1 MKSGSIAIFLSALL
15 VAALSHSAHAEDRVN
30 VARSGIDIAFAPIEV
45 GRDAHI
51 WSDLGLDVE
60 VLDVPGTRIEQV
72 LTSGDADVG
81 LGAAVALGARLK
93 GVPTIGVAAIA
104 DLPYNFTLIVP
115 VQSRIKT
122 VGDLRGR
129 AVGVST
135 AGSLTEWLV
144 KEVSRQQGWS
154 SDGIKTVPLGG
165 DEARIAAL
173 RSGGGIDADLAGLM
187 QAVDLS
193 DKGQVRILVYFGDVV
208 KNFQNLVLKASDKFI
223 AEHPDRLERFLQ
235 GWYRTVIYMK
245 THPEGIDEGDR
256 GRIPCRS
263 CSRRQGIARRNE
275 DDVGRRQFQC
285 RRHGGGASVS
295 RRAEDPAHLA
305 GHERSHHR
313 ALRAREAEI
322 SAHELC
328 R

>member
-1 MKSGSIAIFLSALL
+1 VKSGGIAIFLSALL

-245 THPEGIDEGDR
+245 THPEESTKVIAAAFRADPVAVAKALPVEMKMMSEDGSFSAAGMEVV
-256 GRIPCRS
+256 
-263 CSRRQGIARRNE
+263 RQSLVELKILPTL
-275 DDVGRRQFQC
+275 
-285 RRHGGGASVS
+285 
-295 RRAEDPAHLA
+295 PAMSDLIT
-305 GHERSHHR
+305 ERFVPVK
-313 ALRAREAEI
+313 LK
-322 SAHELC
+322 
-328 R
+328 

>member
-1 MKSGSIAIFLSALL
+1 MKSAGISILLAALF
-15 VAALSHSAHAEDRVN
+15 VAALSHGVRAAERVN

-45 GRDAHI
+45 GHEAHI

-115 VQSRIKT
+115 VQSSIET
-122 VGDLRGR
+122 VADLRGR
-129 AVGVST
+129 SVAVST

-144 KEVSRQQGWS
+144 REVSRQQGWGA
-154 SDGIKTVPLGG
+154 DGIKTAPLGG

-173 RSGGGIDADLAGLM
+173 RSGGGIDADLSSLM

-193 DKGQVRILVYFGDVV
+193 DRGQARILLYFGDVV
-208 KNFQNLVLKASDKFI
+208 KEFQNLVLKASDKFI
-223 AEHPDRLERFLQ
+223 AEHPDRLEKFLQ
-235 GWYRTVIYMK
+235 GWYRSVVYMK
-245 THPEGIDEGDR
+245 LHPEKATKVIATTF
-256 GRIPCRS
+256 RI
-263 CSRRQGIARRNE
+263 
-275 DDVGRRQFQC
+275 
-285 RRHGGGASVS
+285 
-295 RRAEDPAHLA
+295 DPAAVAKALPIEMKMMSEDGTFSAA
-305 GHERSHHR
+305 GMEVVRHS
-313 ALRAREAEI
+313 LV
-322 SAHELC
+322 ELKILPSLPAMSDLYTD
-328 R
+328 RFVPVKLK

>member
-1 MKSGSIAIFLSALL
+1 MKVGVISILLTALL
-15 VAALSHSAHAEDRVN
+15 VAACGHELRAEERVN

-45 GRDAHI
+45 GREAHI

-60 VLDVPGTRIEQV
+60 VLDVPGTRIEAV

-115 VQSRIKT
+115 VQSPIKT
-122 VGDLRGR
+122 VADLRGR
-129 AVGVST
+129 SVAVST

-144 KEVSRQQGWS
+144 REVARQEGWGA
-154 SDGIKTVPLGG
+154 DGIKTVPLGG

-193 DKGQVRILVYFGDVV
+193 DKGQVRILIYFGDVV
-208 KNFQNLVLKASDKFI
+208 KNFQNLVLKASDKFV
-223 AEHPDRLERFLQ
+223 AEHPDRLEKFLQ
-235 GWYRTVIYMK
+235 GWYRTVVYMK
-245 THPEGIDEGDR
+245 THAQESTKVIAAAF
-256 GRIPCRS
+256 RI
-263 CSRRQGIARRNE
+263 
-275 DDVGRRQFQC
+275 
-285 RRHGGGASVS
+285 
-295 RRAEDPAHLA
+295 DPAAVAKALPVEMKMMSEDGSFSPA
-305 GHERSHHR
+305 GMEVVRQS
-313 ALRAREAEI
+313 LV
-322 SAHELC
+322 ELKILPTLPAMSDLYTD
-328 R
+328 RFVPVKLK